1 MRNHLQPRLRDGF
14 ALPMALFAMIV
25 IGVIVTGGFY
35 MSSQEHRVSIS
46 TDMGAQALN
55 VAEYGL
61 DEAVGTWSSG
71 ALGGAP
77 GAVQT
82 FDPVTVMN
90 GPAAL
95 GEYGITVMPLGGR
108 IYMLESEGRVT
119 RGPQEA
125 VRRVGGF
132 VRTTNGQLPY
142 NAAVSVYGQLSAG
155 GNAEITG
162 FDADDCLG
170 SNVPAVVAVDTSLVS
185 DGQGNK
191 DRITGEPD
199 VEADPNMTTS
209 ELSDFGDIDL
219 SDLIAMAT
227 KVYEAGESQNNMQPV
242 AMTGSDGNQVCNTAV
257 RHNWGEPNRPDP
269 MPDPAPVCMNHFPII
284 YAKGDLTLQT
294 GRGQGILVVNG
305 DLRMTGNMQFYG
317 IVIVLGSFF
326 TAGTGNHVGGS
337 LIIHGDGNLDSE
349 SVSTGNSLVEFSSCR
364 IQDAFNDLPIRPFA
378 SRSWIVDPPPLSNA
392 GV

>member
-1 MRNHLQPRLRDGF
+1 MTHLLQPRLRDGF
-14 ALPMALFAMIV
+14 ALPMALFAMII

-46 TDMGAQALN
+46 TDLGAQALN
-55 VAEYGL
+55 IAEYGL
-61 DEAVGTWSSG
+61 DEAIGTWPSA
-71 ALGGAP
+71 ALGGAT

-82 FDPVTVMN
+82 FDPIPVVN
-90 GPAAL
+90 GAAQL
-95 GEYGITVMPLGGR
+95 GEYQMRVMPMGGR
-108 IYMLESEGRVT
+108 LYMLESEGRVT
-119 RGPQEA
+119 RGSQNA
-125 VRRVGGF
+125 VRRASGF
-132 VRTTNGQLPY
+132 VRTTTGQLPY
-142 NAAVSVYGQLSAG
+142 TAAVSVYGQLSAG

-162 FDADDCLG
+162 FDADDCHG
-170 SNVPAVVAVDTSLVS
+170 GNVPGVVAVDTLLVS

-191 DRITGEPD
+191 DRINGEPD
-199 VEADPNMTTS
+199 VVAEPDMTTA

-227 KVYEAGESQNNMQPV
+227 KVYEPGESQNNMAPV
-242 AMTGSDGNQVCNTAV
+242 AMTGSDGNQVCNVAV
-257 RHNWGEPNRPDP
+257 RSNWGEPNRPEP
-269 MPDPAPVCMNHFPII
+269 MPDPEPVCMNHFPII

-337 LIIHGDGNLDSE
+337 LLIHGDGDLDSE
-349 SVSTGNSLVEFSSCR
+349 SVSTGNSLVQFSSCR
-364 IQDAFNDLPIRPFA
+364 IQDAFSDLPIRPFA
-378 SRSWIVDPPPLSNA
+378 SRSWTVDSPPLANA
-392 GV
+392 GL